1 MKIREYMSSDVVC
14 ANVND
19 GLRQTF
25 YRMLERRIRHM
36 PVLGH
41 RQELVGVISDRD
53 LRRPDW
59 VDAEE
64 NVAHYFVLDNEVKVD
79 EAMSRNVATVSPDD
93 PIQVAVDLLL
103 EHRYGALPVVEGKK
117 RDRVVGI
124 ISAIDLIR
132 VLRDKLAGS

>member
-1 MKIREYMSSDVVC
+1 MQVRDYMSTDVIY
-14 ANVND
+14 ANIND

-36 PVLGH
+36 PVLGD
-41 RQELVGVISDRD
+41 REELVGIISDRD

-64 NVAHYFVLDNEVKVD
+64 NVAHYFVLDNAVKVD
-79 EAMSRNVATVSPDD
+79 EAMSRGVATVGPDA
-93 PIQVAVDLLL
+93 PILEAVNLLL

-117 RDRVVGI
+117 RDRVVGM
-124 ISAIDLIR
+124 ISAIDLMR
-132 VLRDKLAGS
+132 ALRDKLA